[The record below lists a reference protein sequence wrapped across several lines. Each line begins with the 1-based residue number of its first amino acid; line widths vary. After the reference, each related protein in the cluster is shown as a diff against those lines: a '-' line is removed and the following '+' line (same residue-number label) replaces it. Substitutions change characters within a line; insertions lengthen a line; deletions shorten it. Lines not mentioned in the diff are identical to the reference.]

1 MFETVVD
8 IVYLQISRI
17 QPMRCPEHCHGV
29 TVSEWVGLVKVT
41 KLLSIKVRSLVFA
54 RIVSWRSDRLKW
66 KKRFEY
72 CTSIFIYKYNV
83 DKTV

>member
-41 KLLSIKVRSLVFA
+41 KLLSIKVKS
-54 RIVSWRSDRLKW
+54 
-66 KKRFEY
+66 RFCENSFL
-72 CTSIFIYKYNV
+72 TI
-83 DKTV
+83 D